1 MLPMQEELRRVVK
14 DQCGSAVLELQKF
27 PELPDN
33 GQHPQRG
40 ELKTFCSKIN
50 KSKELLP
57 SNYSLPAP
65 PDGMGREFLLRS
77 GGRLMVNHSGGLIEN
92 SDLRLHRLFGYP
104 QIPGSALKGI
114 ARAYASENA
123 EDREQFSR
131 IFGGDEKGSS
141 DRQGNIAFL
150 EAVPADRKWLVVVDV
165 LTSHG
170 GVDDKSPVPLF
181 FPAVER
187 GAVFRFQIRKTSHDV
202 SDADLEAASRFLLGA
217 LTSNGVG
224 AKTGAGYGWFE
235 APETGV
241 DNTNAAS
248 PDQYFVDMVAQWS
261 MLGLEEHLDECA
273 EFPLAAR
280 KLFVQRMIKDKL
292 SLIRRWRRKNN
303 PRLAILEKM
312 AGTCGEVLPE

>member
-1 MLPMQEELRRVVK
+1 MLPMQEELRRIVQ
-14 DQCGSAVLELQKF
+14 DHCESAVLELQKF

-33 GQHPQRG
+33 GQHPQCS

-50 KSKELLP
+50 NSKERIP
-57 SNYSLPAP
+57 SKCSLPVP

-77 GGRLMVNHSGGLIEN
+77 GGRLLVNHSGGLIEN
-92 SDLRLHRLFGYP
+92 SNLRLHRLFGYP

-114 ARAYASENA
+114 ARAYANEFA

-131 IFGGDEKGSS
+131 IFGGSEKGKS

-150 EAVPADRKWLVVVDV
+150 DAVPADKKWLVVVDV

-170 GVDDKSPVPLF
+170 GVDDKNPVPVF

-202 SDADLEAASRFLLGA
+202 SDADLDAASRFLLEA

-224 AKTGAGYGWFE
+224 AKTAAGYGWFE
-235 APETGV
+235 APETGGS
-241 DNTNAAS
+241 NSSAAS
-248 PDQYFVDMVAQWS
+248 PDQYFLDLVAQWG

-273 EFPLAAR
+273 EFPQAAR
-280 KLFVQRMIKDKL
+280 KLFVQRMIKEKA
-292 SLIRRWRRKNN
+292 SRIRIWRRKNN
-303 PRLAILEKM
+303 PRLALLEKL
-312 AGTCGEVLPE
+312 AESCEEVIPE